1 MGLGRGSGRDV
12 HPAPFTASRCPIDRA
27 PHRARSRIV
36 EQPGH
41 KTSGPFIGCSA
52 PHPQHV
58 VRDPATK
65 GDALVAPQQG
75 LPRSN
80 GANAFCSGA
89 MSARSD
95 ALTERT
101 RGLADLA
108 QPRHAPARR
117 SPRDRFRCDDPVAD
131 GSAEPIAAIAPP
143 AQGVAA
149 AHHRTRQ
156 ISDPRRRAQRG
167 RPRSLAGAHR
177 PAAKRRAAHN
187 DMTTRETPARTTEKA
202 NEMVPRR
209 RGAGGRAGMA
219 GLAAAVEF
227 ARSNTAQA
235 DARSFRAP
243 DRPVAVPDG
252 DGRAGKDRAPRNDFC
267 EKKKEVHA
275 AQSSFSL
282 RRSGTGLNGINL

>member
-1 MGLGRGSGRDV
+1 
-12 HPAPFTASRCPIDRA
+12 
-27 PHRARSRIV
+27 
-36 EQPGH
+36 
-41 KTSGPFIGCSA
+41 
-52 PHPQHV
+52 
-58 VRDPATK
+58 
-65 GDALVAPQQG
+65 
-75 LPRSN
+75 
-80 GANAFCSGA
+80 
-89 MSARSD
+89 MSARSH

-187 DMTTRETPARTTEKA
+187 DMTTRETPAGTTEKTY
-202 NEMVPRR
+202 EMVPRR

-252 DGRAGKDRAPRNDFC
+252 DGRTGEGRATRDDFR

-275 AQSSFSL
+275 TRSSLSL
-282 RRSGTGLNGINL
+282 RRSGTGLNGINRPAGIGGYFGFAIAAEHVSIAPDRLQRDRTARTCEWSKPALLGDMARCPQLGEAAPKQNSTPLGRSRAMI